1 MLDGKGE
8 DLGPLMRAA
17 LEYGQGAEVLEVL
30 GGAAEDS
37 VRAIEELCREHY
49 GQFVTAVDDLIEVQG
64 IAKQLK
70 DQVRAPSP
78 SRRAAPGAP
87 SLPPR
92 PGFRPCRPASK
103 RATLPAGPG
112 GAFPCC

>member
-70 DQVRAPSP
+70 DQVRAQVSWFGVPS
-78 SRRAAPGAP
+78 
-87 SLPPR
+87 
-92 PGFRPCRPASK
+92 AS
-103 RATLPAGPG
+103 AGRVQRHTR
-112 GAFPCC
+112 CDSCQ

>member
-49 GQFVTAVDDLIEVQG
+49 GQYVTAVDDLIEVQD

-70 DQVRAPSP
+70 DQVRALSP
-78 SRRAAPGAP
+78 SRRAAFGAP

-92 PGFRPCRPASK
+92 PGFEACHALCRAQC
-103 RATLPAGPG
+103 LPVVP
-112 GAFPCC
+112 FPC